1 MKAQFVKTF
10 IKAAAIVALA
20 TSIANCGAMPEESIT
35 ETTYQPLSQ
44 PTAPTAPEVPTV
56 TNTDEGEPT
65 LIKDGCEAFGLV
77 FDEANNTCVDDEH
90 ETNIISPPVTEEPT
104 IIVETCEGMG
114 LVEENG
120 TCVEPTVDPI
130 EPTEVFNFTVT
141 PAQYQVVATW
151 DADEKVSSY
160 VVESTREGKPYTN
173 VRYPTETS
181 WTVSTSSCTS
191 AYSFKLVAN
200 MVDGTTVESN
210 PSPYLKP
217 SNCE

>member
-1 MKAQFVKTF
+1 MDPAVDADGDDDAVLIIDNCESWGFVYDP
-10 IKAAAIVALA
+10 V
-20 TSIANCGAMPEESIT
+20 
-35 ETTYQPLSQ
+35 
-44 PTAPTAPEVPTV
+44 
-56 TNTDEGEPT
+56 
-65 LIKDGCEAFGLV
+65 
-77 FDEANNTCVDDEH
+77 NNTCVEDDTD
-90 ETNIISPPVTEEPT
+90 TNIINPPVIEEPT

-120 TCVEPTVDPI
+120 TCVEPTIDPI

-160 VVESTREGKPYTN
+160 EVEITQEGKPYSN
-173 VRYPTETS
+173 DRYPTGTS
-181 WTVSTSSCTS
+181 WAVSTYSCTS

>member
-1 MKAQFVKTF
+1 TNV
-10 IKAAAIVALA
+10 IKP
-20 TSIANCGAMPEESIT
+20 GEES
-35 ETTYQPLSQ
+35 S
-44 PTAPTAPEVPTV
+44 EVV
-56 TNTDEGEPT
+56 LVNNSLLCEPDT
-65 LIKDGCEAFGLV
+65 
-77 FDEANNTCVDDEH
+77 
-90 ETNIISPPVTEEPT
+90 PT

-114 LVEENG
+114 LVEDNG

-130 EPTEVFNFTVT
+130 EPTEVFDFTVT
-141 PAQYQVVATW
+141 PAQYKVIATW

-160 VVESTREGKPYTN
+160 VVEITQEGKPYSN
-173 VRYPTETS
+173 DRYPTGTS
-181 WTVSTSSCTS
+181 WTVSTLSCTS